1 MTYKR
6 PCIERLAGLAV
17 VAVLTSAAAGW
28 AQEST
33 GSVAAGFVASIGTS
47 GGSSSGFFGEAAF
60 NTSDTMAVAGRAQR
74 FAIGFGASLTRLE
87 GGVRIYGQPNNIR
100 PFGQFMAGLARFGI
114 GGFGF
119 GEGFEDFSFGGF
131 SANGFALSPGGGVDI
146 EVGERI
152 AIRVLGEW
160 QMNSIGG
167 GTSNAIGVLFG
178 LAFDFGDQ

>member
-1 MTYKR
+1 MTYQR

-17 VAVLTSAAAGW
+17 VAVLTSPAAGW

-33 GSVAAGFVASIGTS
+33 GSVAVGFGTSRGTS
-47 GGSSSGFFGEAAF
+47 GGSAAGFFGEAAF
-60 NTSDTMAVAGRAQR
+60 NTSDTMAIAGRAQR
-74 FAIGFGASLTRLE
+74 FASGGGSVTRLE

-100 PFGQFMAGLARFGI
+100 PFGQFMAGLARYGV
-114 GGFGF
+114 GGFDFF
-119 GEGFEDFSFGGF
+119 GESFEGF

-167 GTSNAIGVLFG
+167 GTANAIGALFG